1 MKNSK
6 RKKGVL
12 EAAIID
18 LNHIRKFGE
27 SYEIRGRA
35 ATAHY
40 LIQTVIALVDN
51 DQLYIDAHVENVARD
66 LHAAYELLSAVYGGE
81 QYLDSVARNHV
92 YYARRVIEGA
102 IEAYSVNWLTGGKQ

>member
-1 MKNSK
+1 MKNTK

-12 EAAIID
+12 ESAIID

-51 DQLYIDAHVENVARD
+51 DQLDIDVLDKSVDRD
-66 LHAAYELLSAVYGGE
+66 LRATYELLSAVYGGE
-81 QYLDSVARNHV
+81 QFLDSVARSHV
-92 YYARRVIEGA
+92 YYARRAIEEA